1 VGWSNLK
8 VEKSGPSWTHLFMGA
23 NYTYLLF
30 DGKCTKKMIGFE
42 IKIEYQINDKIEK
55 NISFYPG

>member
-1 VGWSNLK
+1 
-8 VEKSGPSWTHLFMGA
+8 MGA